1 MSDQD
6 PVASPSA
13 ERAIVL
19 MYHRV
24 GDSENDW
31 ERRYC
36 VTPKRFAQH
45 MHMLHSKGYRPCGI
59 EQFAQWVGGTAALP
73 SGSFLLTFDDGF
85 EGVYE
90 HARPV
95 LLKLGWTASV
105 FLVTQLI
112 GQEDVWD
119 ELNNPSSRRHRLL
132 DRMQIAEM
140 VGEGFSFHSHSRHHL
155 DLTTLSDAQLEEEL
169 LGSRRDIED
178 LLERPTPYLAYPF
191 GRHDSRV
198 QKAAHAAGYV
208 AAFSTKPG
216 FNRPGQE
223 RFSILRLDVAGTD
236 SAGVLGRKMALGSN
250 IGSIGAMARYTI
262 GRVCH
267 RLGLG
272 YS

>member
-6 PVASPSA
+6 PVNLPGA

-24 GDSENDW
+24 GDSENEW

-36 VTPKRFAQH
+36 VSPKRFSEH
-45 MHMLHSKGYRPCGI
+45 MDMLHSKGYRPCGI

-119 ELNNPSSRRHRLL
+119 EPNNPSSRRHRLL
-132 DRMQIAEM
+132 NRLQISEM
-140 VGEGFSFHSHSRHHL
+140 SHEGFSFHSHSRHHL
-155 DLTTLSDAQLEEEL
+155 DLTTLSDAHLEDEL

-178 LLERPTPYLAYPF
+178 LLGLPAPYLAYPF
-191 GRHDSRV
+191 GQHDSRV
-198 QKAAHAAGYV
+198 QKAAQAAGYV
-208 AAFSTKPG
+208 AAFTTKPG

-223 RFSILRLDVAGTD
+223 RCGILRLDVAGSD
-236 SAGVLGRKMALGSN
+236 SASVLGRKMALGSN
-250 IGSIGAMARYTI
+250 IGSIGAMTRYSI

-267 RLGLG
+267 RLGLV